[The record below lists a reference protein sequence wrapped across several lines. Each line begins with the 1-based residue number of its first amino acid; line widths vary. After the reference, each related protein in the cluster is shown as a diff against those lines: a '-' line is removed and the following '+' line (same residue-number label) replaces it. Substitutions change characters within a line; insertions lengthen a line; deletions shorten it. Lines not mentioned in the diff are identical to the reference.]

1 MSRIAI
7 LIIILSAT
15 LHAVWNLLVKRGNDK
30 DILLFFWWSVVFEL
44 SVFVPLVIYIL
55 YDSGVDPRGWYIVL
69 GSGILSL
76 LYWVFMANSYKCGD
90 LSLVYPITRSSPIFI
105 SILAFSFFEERLSL
119 LGAFGIFLVVIG
131 IYIIP
136 MHSLSFRNF
145 IRPLSH
151 LKNKAILFAVLA
163 ALSASFHHLVDKVG
177 TRFFN
182 PLVYVWLI
190 DFVGFIFLSLGIA
203 FSEKRRFIRKE
214 WSLNKWRAMVTGIL
228 IICSYSLIVFVMR
241 FEKISYIISMRQI
254 SIVFGVILGNMLLKE
269 RYGLIRLIA
278 SCLIFAGVFS
288 IGMAK

>member
-55 YDSGVDPRGWYIVL
+55 YDSGIDPRGWYIVL

-76 LYWVFMANSYKCGD
+76 LYWVFMTNSYKCGD

-105 SILAFSFFEERLSL
+105 SILAFCFFEERLSP

-163 ALSASFHHLVDKVG
+163 ALSATFHHLVDKVG

-182 PLVYVWLI
+182 PLVYVWLM